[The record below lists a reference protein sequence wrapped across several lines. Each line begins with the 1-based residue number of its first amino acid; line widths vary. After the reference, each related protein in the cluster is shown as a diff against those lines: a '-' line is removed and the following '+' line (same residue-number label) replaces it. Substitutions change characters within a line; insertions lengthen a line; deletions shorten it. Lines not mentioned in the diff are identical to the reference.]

1 MIRRELRIY
10 KTRPL
15 ADIAIMQFYGE
26 NKTQIK
32 TVYAAYKSRGVLM
45 KDGTKIYFK
54 HPKEIAN
61 SKTSQFNEITF
72 Y

>member
-15 ADIAIMQFYGE
+15 ADVAIMSFYGE
-26 NKTQIK
+26 NKANIK
-32 TVYAAYKSRGVLM
+32 HVYSAYKSRGVLM

-54 HPKEIAN
+54 HPKEIIM

>member
-10 KTRPL
+10 KNRSL
-15 ADIAIMQFYGE
+15 ADVAIMQFYSE
-26 NKTQIK
+26 NKKDISK
-32 TVYAAYKSRGVLM
+32 VYADYKSRGVLM

-54 HPKEIAN
+54 DPSVLETTQYKFAEI
-61 SKTSQFNEITF
+61 KH

>member
-10 KTRPL
+10 PTRPL
-15 ADIAIMQFYGE
+15 ADVAIRQFYGE
-26 NKTQIK
+26 NKAQIK

-54 HPKEIAN
+54 HPKEIVN
-61 SKTSQFNEITF
+61 SKPSQFNEITF